1 MVYTWSICQIR
12 ELNFLD
18 SNAYQEIMASA
29 NELAVFESMKQ
40 YVNPGAILTG

>member
-1 MVYTWSICQIR
+1 MVYTWTICQIR
-12 ELNFLD
+12 ELCLD

-29 NELAVFESMKQ
+29 NELAAFELMKQ